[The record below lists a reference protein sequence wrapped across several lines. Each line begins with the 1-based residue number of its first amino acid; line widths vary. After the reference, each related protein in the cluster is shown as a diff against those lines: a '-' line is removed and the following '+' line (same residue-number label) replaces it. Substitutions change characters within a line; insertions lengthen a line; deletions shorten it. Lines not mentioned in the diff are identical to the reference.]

1 VHVEEE
7 RDWENEKE
15 QEKREWARMM
25 AEVRRKDELNN
36 MISLMTVM

>member
-15 QEKREWARMM
+15 QEKREWARRM

-36 MISLMTVM
+36 MISLMPVM